1 MSKRELILK
10 SLNLIVYF
18 AILGVAFSGH
28 LDQDKKERDDVYLLQ
43 AFYTFQIWLL
53 NQALLFGFV
62 VYQWFEP
69 ANDVTVEGVSWHNVI
84 AGTLSIIWMILAPNE
99 KLVLLEAFI
108 LLAMFIVLFRLYDN
122 LSLYPP
128 RNLADRLFIHYGFTI
143 YTAWTFYATIVNFW
157 IALPSL
163 NTIFS
168 SVVAIVILGIVGLSF
183 VDYHKRHDVV
193 YAGTIAWALIGISVE
208 QKDVMPIL
216 VASSISSGLI
226 IGGILRVWTR
236 NIVTWFRLRSER
248 ESPISKTQEKSSNQV
263 DEQEW
268 VKFQKLISKETQ
280 LSHQIADADEE
291 ELQKDRDEMQ
301 E

>member
-28 LDQDKKERDDVYLLQ
+28 LDQDKKERDDVYLLP

-248 ESPISKTQEKSSNQV
+248 ESIGERSA
-263 DEQEW
+263 
-268 VKFQKLISKETQ
+268 L
-280 LSHQIADADEE
+280 LA
-291 ELQKDRDEMQ
+291 
-301 E
+301 